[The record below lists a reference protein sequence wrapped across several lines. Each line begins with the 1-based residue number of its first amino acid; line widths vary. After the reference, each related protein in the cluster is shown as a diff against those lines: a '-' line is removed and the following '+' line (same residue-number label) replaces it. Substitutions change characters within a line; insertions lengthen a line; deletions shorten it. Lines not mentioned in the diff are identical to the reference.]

1 MTGDGTADQRI
12 VTARL
17 ELVPLTVEDADEM
30 VLALGDQR
38 LHEFIGGH
46 PATLDELRDRYA
58 RLAQGR
64 SADGSQAWHNW
75 IVRQLADRRA
85 VGTVQAT
92 VTGGGRAAEV
102 AWMVGVPWQGQG
114 IASEAARAVVAWL
127 EHRRV
132 QTITA
137 HVHPANGASAVVA
150 TRAGLTPTNTYH
162 HGERLWRRR
171 APQGRALLRG
181 RRRRR
186 GLRPP
191 DRP

>member
-1 MTGDGTADQRI
+1 MTADGTADERI

-17 ELVPLTVEDADEM
+17 ELAPLTVADADEM
-30 VLALGDQR
+30 VLVLGDRR

-58 RLAQGR
+58 RLVKGG
-64 SADGSQAWHNW
+64 SVDGSQAWHNW
-75 IVRQLADRRA
+75 GVRQLADRRA

-114 IASEAARAVVAWL
+114 IASEAAKAVVAWL
-127 EHRRV
+127 ERRRV
-132 QTITA
+132 RTIIA
-137 HVHPANGASAVVA
+137 HVHPANRASAVVA
-150 TRAGLTPTNTYH
+150 TRAGLTPTGTYH

-171 APQGRALLRG
+171 APQGRAILPG
-181 RRRRR
+181 RRRRAP
-186 GLRPP
+186 RPTDHP
-191 DRP
+191 